1 MTSSSG
7 FGLAVC
13 MAEGCMAEGRGFVER
28 IDPHGSVAQWNSAVA
43 PEVQVGLGDRIEG
56 FKVKGEGFKKLVNG
70 NEFVHLK
77 NRAIVLKF
85 TKPMVYTVKGKA
97 PYGIGMLRKRNCDKA
112 FFVVS
117 RVHPVGS
124 MEQWNK
130 EFPDMQVSAGNVPRR
145 CRD

>member
-43 PEVQVGLGDRIEG
+43 PEMQVSLGDRIEG
-56 FKVKGEGFKKLVNG
+56 FKVKGQGFKKLVNG
-70 NEFVHLK
+70 NEFLHVK
-77 NRAIVLKF
+77 SRALVLQF
-85 TKPMVYTVKGKA
+85 TKPVMYYVKGKA
-97 PYGIGMLRKRNCDKA
+97 PYGVGMLRKRNSDSL

-117 RVHPVGS
+117 RIRNSGCIK
-124 MEQWNK
+124 QWNK
-130 EFPDMQVSAGNVPRR
+130 EFPDMQVSIGDVIREVNG
-145 CRD
+145 